1 MLSRFNQVILIT
13 KNFVERRYQG
23 KEKQDLEINLYQKEQ
38 KWDETKE

>member
-13 KNFVERRYQG
+13 KNLVERRYQG